1 MSAFDGVSV
10 TREANVYYE
19 GRVSSRTVTFS
30 DGSRK
35 TLGFMLAGDYRFE
48 TAAAEV
54 MEVLGG
60 SAQVKLPG
68 SDAWVVY
75 EPGMVFEVPA
85 ASAFALE
92 VDTFLD
98 YCCAYIEA

>member
-1 MSAFDGVSV
+1 MSVFNEVMV

-19 GRVSSRTVTFS
+19 GNVSSRTIAFA
-30 DGSRK
+30 DGSCK

-48 TAAAEV
+48 TVMAEG

-60 SAQVKLPG
+60 SARVKLPG

-75 EPGMVFEVPA
+75 EPGMSFEVPA
-85 ASAFALE
+85 ASAFELE
-92 VDTFLD
+92 VDAYLD
-98 YCCAYIEA
+98 YCCSYLES

>member
-1 MSAFDGVSV
+1 MSTFSEVTV

-19 GRVSSRTVTFS
+19 GNVSSRTVTFS

-35 TLGFMLAGDYRFE
+35 TLGFMLAGDYRFD

-60 SAQVKLPG
+60 SARVKLPG
-68 SDAWVVY
+68 SDAWALY
-75 EPGMVFEVPA
+75 EPGMSFEVPA
-85 ASAFALE
+85 DSAFELE
-92 VDTFLD
+92 VDAYMD
-98 YCCAYIEA
+98 YCCSYLES